1 VGERKAGWID
11 GAWGV
16 GSQYEEEIV
25 KAGYGQ
31 EEMKGWRE
39 RERERER
46 LEGGGGIW
54 RGTGHDIW
62 LAIACCD

>member
-1 VGERKAGWID
+1 MGERKAGWID

-16 GSQYEEEIV
+16 GLQYEEEIV

-39 RERERER
+39 R
-46 LEGGGGIW
+46 LEGGGAYGEA
-54 RGTGHDIW
+54 RGTVSG
-62 LAIACCD
+62 

>member
-1 VGERKAGWID
+1 LVINITASTGLGLGERKAGWID

-31 EEMKGWRE
+31 EKMKGWRDGE
-39 RERERER
+39 IVFVCVWGA
-46 LEGGGGIW
+46 GGTISG
-54 RGTGHDIW
+54 
-62 LAIACCD
+62 